1 MGRFVDVAGIF
12 RHPSILSQIK
22 KCFEYH
28 PKERI
33 LVKNDSRK
41 TEICGKEMD
50 VVQISASTKIASIL
64 SAVFIFTGEIFSDD
78 FFSRLLA

>member
-1 MGRFVDVAGIF
+1 MECVNGKIP
-12 RHPSILSQIK
+12 HPSILSQIK

-33 LVKNDSRK
+33 LVNDSRK

-64 SAVFIFTGEIFSDD
+64 SAVFILLERFFSDD